1 MLFNSIR
8 INTVIILLTF
18 GVSLSACTIIPGMYF
33 NGRSPID
40 SGDRTSVPV
49 VIPITMALVKEQAVD
64 LDASRIDAR
73 NVSQLFGVPSEYR
86 VGPADVLSIIVWD
99 HPELVLP
106 NLTYNVGVTTNAPS
120 VGMASQALSGYVVT
134 QDGYVQ
140 FPYIRLVKV
149 AGLTEN
155 QAQQL
160 ITSKLKPFISDPQVT
175 VRVIG
180 YRSKKVYID
189 GEVRS
194 PGVKQIT
201 DVPPTLAE
209 LLNEANGIPSTG
221 DASRIQ
227 LTRNNHTY
235 SIDLPDL
242 LARGGSPASIPI
254 DDNDIVR
261 VPLLAEHRVFVMGE
275 VGRQTA
281 VPFRSDGRLTL
292 SDALVDA
299 GGVSQ
304 TTGDPDRIYVI
315 RPSKPGD
322 MPEVFHLASNSAG
335 TIGLASNFELRANDL
350 VYVDAP
356 GVVQWNRVISQLLG
370 TSTTA
375 YYLQR
380 TEQNN

>member
-1 MLFNSIR
+1 ME
-8 INTVIILLTF
+8 
-18 GVSLSACTIIPGMYF
+18 
-33 NGRSPID
+33 
-40 SGDRTSVPV
+40 
-49 VIPITMALVKEQAVD
+49 LVKKQAAD
-64 LDASRIDAR
+64 LDASRINALDA
-73 NVSQLFGVPSEYR
+73 NQLTGVPREYK

-106 NLTYNVGVTTNAPS
+106 NLTYNVGSTVNAPS

-160 ITSKLKPFISDPQVT
+160 ITAKLKPFISDPQVT

-180 YRSKKVYID
+180 YRSKKAYID

-209 LLNEANGIPSTG
+209 LLSEANGIPSTG

-227 LTRNNHTY
+227 LTRKNHNY
-235 SIDLPDL
+235 LINLPDL
-242 LARGGSPASIPI
+242 LERGGSPTSIPI
-254 DDNDIVR
+254 DDNDMVR
-261 VPLLAEHRVFVMGE
+261 VPLLAEHRAFVMGE
-275 VGRQTA
+275 VGKQTA
-281 VPFRSDGRLTL
+281 VSFRSNGRLSL
-292 SDALVDA
+292 SDALADA

-335 TIGLASNFELRANDL
+335 AIGLASNFELRANDL

-356 GVVQWNRVISQLLG
+356 GVVRWNRVISQLLG